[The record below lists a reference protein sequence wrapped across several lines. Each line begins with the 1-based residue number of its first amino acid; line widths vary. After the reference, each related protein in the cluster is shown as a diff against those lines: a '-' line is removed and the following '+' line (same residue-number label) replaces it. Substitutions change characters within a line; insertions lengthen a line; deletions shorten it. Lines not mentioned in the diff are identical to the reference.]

1 MPKAVEVT
9 LRLGW
14 EADSLSHDGWQY
26 EANEDGTFTVPR
38 EVYFNFRERGLA
50 VEYISE
56 EEIEEEG
63 GEVVEPP
70 AADPN
75 ADTNPLATD
84 GSDDGGE
91 PPVDPPVDPPADPS
105 AGDEPPAET
114 EVEKPPKA
122 KK

>member
-38 EVYFNFRERGLA
+38 EVYFDFRERGLA

-63 GEVVEPP
+63 GEVVESP
-70 AADPN
+70 AADPDHD
-75 ADTNPLATD
+75 ADSDPDATGD
-84 GSDDGGE
+84 PGSGDE
-91 PPVDPPVDPPADPS
+91 PPLDPPADPPG
-105 AGDEPPAET
+105 GDEPPTEP

>member
-38 EVYFNFRERGLA
+38 EVYFDFRERGLA

-70 AADPN
+70 AADPDHD
-75 ADTNPLATD
+75 ADSDQDSTDDPGGVGMNPPL
-84 GSDDGGE
+84 
-91 PPVDPPVDPPADPS
+91 DPPADPPG
-105 AGDEPPAET
+105 GDELPTEV
-114 EVEKPPKA
+114 EVEKPLKA